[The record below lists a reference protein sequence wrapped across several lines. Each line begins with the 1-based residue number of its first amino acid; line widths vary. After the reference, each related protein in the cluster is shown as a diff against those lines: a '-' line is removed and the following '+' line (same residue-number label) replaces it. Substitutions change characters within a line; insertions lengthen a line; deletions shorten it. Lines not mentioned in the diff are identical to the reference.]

1 MQWSAAFHNLINGVN
16 FMVKA

>member
-1 MQWSAAFHNLINGVN
+1 MQWSAAFHNLISGVN